1 MLIKI
6 TTATVTVCGRLEN
19 LRPLSSI
26 KALNQQNTD
35 KNMTVRTL
43 DTRVHSTG
51 TAHTEKKTQ
60 QGQVKTCG
68 ETVILCTSS
77 EIKKW

>member
-1 MLIKI
+1 MLIKA

-51 TAHTEKKTQ
+51 TANTEKKNT
-60 QGQVKTCG
+60 GNDK
-68 ETVILCTSS
+68 
-77 EIKKW
+77 